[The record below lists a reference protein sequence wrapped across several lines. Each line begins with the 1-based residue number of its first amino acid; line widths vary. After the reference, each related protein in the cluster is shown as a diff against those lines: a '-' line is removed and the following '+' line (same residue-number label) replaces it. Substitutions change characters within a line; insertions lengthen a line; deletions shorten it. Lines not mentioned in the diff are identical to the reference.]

1 MFEDIKGVIKI
12 RKWKKDRHHN
22 DQKKTDK
29 RTNNDLQSTTQ
40 EYKDWVTQTP
50 LKTEGELRL
59 YVRVSSSKLFRKNDA
74 MWWVYGEM
82 CLTTASK
89 KREDN
94 GYSKEIMPR
103 KISSYQA
110 ILH

>member
-40 EYKDWVTQTP
+40 EYKD
-50 LKTEGELRL
+50 
-59 YVRVSSSKLFRKNDA
+59 
-74 MWWVYGEM
+74 
-82 CLTTASK
+82 
-89 KREDN
+89 
-94 GYSKEIMPR
+94 
-103 KISSYQA
+103 
-110 ILH
+110 